1 MNLDR
6 RVRMIRAR
14 LKARRGVRTALTAAT
29 GAVAFAAL
37 TAACSSSASSSSAPA
52 ATGAAASQPSA
63 TATRPA
69 GTASASTAKL
79 TGAAATALVT
89 KAIANTRAATSV
101 RVAGIATAAA
111 TGSGTAGSGSQ
122 PVAFDLTLV
131 KSVGCEG
138 TIALSKTQTF
148 RLVETGGYVWIL
160 PSSAYYASLHL
171 DKAALA
177 LIANKYIRVKSTDK
191 QLGDLGKQCTFT
203 GLLGSLSKSTGKAY
217 TAVPVTYNGGPA
229 YEVTQSGQQGTAFVA
244 NTATPLLL
252 KITDPQKDGGTITFT
267 NYNATKTITA
277 PTDAE
282 SIDGSQLGI

>member
-1 MNLDR
+1 MQFLGE
-6 RVRMIRAR
+6 
-14 LKARRGVRTALTAAT
+14 LKQRSRGHR
-29 GAVAFAAL
+29 G
-37 TAACSSSASSSSAPA
+37 
-52 ATGAAASQPSA
+52 GGSQPSA
-63 TATRPA
+63 AA
-69 GTASASTAKL
+69 GGTTSAGPAKL

-89 KAIANTRAATSV
+89 KAIANTQAATSV

-203 GLLGSLSKSTGKAY
+203 GLLGSLSKPTGKAY
-217 TAVPVTYNGGPA
+217 AAVPVTYNGGPA

-267 NYNATKTITA
+267 SYNATKTITA

>member
-1 MNLDR
+1 
-6 RVRMIRAR
+6 MIRAR
-14 LKARRGVRTALTAAT
+14 LMVHQGGRTALTAAA

-37 TAACSSSASSSSAPA
+37 AAACSSSASSSSAPTP
-52 ATGAAASQPSA
+52 TGTAASQLSA
-63 TATRPA
+63 A
-69 GTASASTAKL
+69 GTRSGASTSAGTSKL
-79 TGAAATALVT
+79 TGAAAAALVT
-89 KAIANTRAATSV
+89 KAIANTQAAASV
-101 RVAGIATAAA
+101 RVAGNATG

-131 KSVGCEG
+131 RNVGCEG
-138 TIALSKTQTF
+138 TIALSKAQTF
-148 RLVETGGYVWIL
+148 QLVETGGYVWIL
-160 PSSAYYASLHL
+160 PSNAYYASLHL

-177 LIANKYIRVKSTDK
+177 LIADKYIRVKSTDK
-191 QLGDLGKQCTFT
+191 QLGDLAQECTFT
-203 GLLGSLSKSTGKAY
+203 GLLGSMSKPTGKAY

-244 NTATPLLL
+244 NTATPLVL
-252 KITDPQKDGGTITFT
+252 KITDPQKGGGTITFT

>member
-1 MNLDR
+1 
-6 RVRMIRAR
+6 MIRAR
-14 LKARRGVRTALTAAT
+14 LKAHRGVRTALTAAT

-37 TAACSSSASSSSAPA
+37 TAACSSSASSGSAPA

-63 TATRPA
+63 TA
-69 GTASASTAKL
+69 GSTASAGPAKL

-89 KAIANTRAATSV
+89 KAIANTQAATSV
-101 RVAGIATAAA
+101 RVAGVATATA
-111 TGSGTAGSGSQ
+111 TGSGTATSGNQ

-131 KSVGCEG
+131 KSAGCEG

-171 DKAALA
+171 DKAAIA
-177 LIANKYIRVKSTDK
+177 LIANKYIRVKATDK

-203 GLLGSLSKSTGKAY
+203 GLLGSLSKPTGKAY
-217 TAVPVTYNGGPA
+217 AAVPVTYNGGPA
-229 YEVTQSGQQGTAFVA
+229 YEITQSGQQGTAFVA

-252 KITDPQKDGGTITFT
+252 KITDPQKDGGAITFT
-267 NYNATKTITA
+267 NYNTTKTITA
-277 PTDAE
+277 PTAAE
-282 SIDGSQLGI
+282 SIDGSLLGI

>member
-1 MNLDR
+1 
-6 RVRMIRAR
+6 MIRAR
-14 LKARRGVRTALTAAT
+14 LKAHRGVRTALTAAT

-63 TATRPA
+63 TATRPG
-69 GTASASTAKL
+69 GTASAGTAKL

-89 KAIANTRAATSV
+89 KAIANTQAATSV
-101 RVAGIATAAA
+101 RVAGVATAAA
-111 TGSGTAGSGSQ
+111 TGSGTASGSQ

-217 TAVPVTYNGGPA
+217 AAVPVTYNGGPA

>member
-6 RVRMIRAR
+6 GVRMIRAR
-14 LKARRGVRTALTAAT
+14 LTVRRGARTVLTAAT

-37 TAACSSSASSSSAPA
+37 TAACGSSASSGSAPA
-52 ATGAAASQPSA
+52 PTGTGASQSSAAGPPSGAAAS
-63 TATRPA
+63 A
-69 GTASASTAKL
+69 GTSKL

-89 KAIANTRAATSV
+89 KAIANTQAAASV

-122 PVAFDLTLV
+122 PVTFDLTLV
-131 KSVGCEG
+131 KNVGCTG
-138 TIALSKTQTF
+138 TLALSKTETF
-148 RLVETGGYVWIL
+148 QLVETGGYVWIL
-160 PSSAYYASLHL
+160 PSSAYYQSLHL

-177 LIANKYIRVKSTDK
+177 LMADKYIKVKSTDK
-191 QLGDLGKQCTFT
+191 QIGDLGQECTFT
-203 GLLGSLSKSTGKAY
+203 GLLGSLSKPAGKNY

-267 NYNATKTITA
+267 SYNATKTITA
-277 PTDAE
+277 PTAAE

>member
-1 MNLDR
+1 
-6 RVRMIRAR
+6 MIRAR
-14 LKARRGVRTALTAAT
+14 LVVHRGMRTALTVAT

-52 ATGAAASQPSA
+52 ATGAAASQPSGA
-63 TATRPA
+63 TTRPG
-69 GTASASTAKL
+69 GTASAGAAKL

-89 KAIANTRAATSV
+89 KAIANTQAAASV

-138 TIALSKTQTF
+138 TIALSKAQTF

-203 GLLGSLSKSTGKAY
+203 GLLGSLSKPTGKAY
-217 TAVPVTYNGGPA
+217 AAVPVTYNGGPA
-229 YEVTQSGQQGTAFVA
+229 YEITQSGQQGTAFVA

-267 NYNATKTITA
+267 SYNATKTITA
-277 PTDAE
+277 PTAAE

>member
-1 MNLDR
+1 
-6 RVRMIRAR
+6 MIRAR
-14 LKARRGVRTALTAAT
+14 LMVHRGGHTALTAAT

-37 TAACSSSASSSSAPA
+37 TAACSSSASSSGAP
-52 ATGAAASQPSA
+52 TPSGTAASQLSA
-63 TATRPA
+63 TGTRSAATSSA
-69 GTASASTAKL
+69 GTSKL

-89 KAIANTRAATSV
+89 KAIANTQSAASV
-101 RVAGIATAAA
+101 QVAGNATA
-111 TGSGTAGSGSQ
+111 TGSGTSATG

-131 KSVGCEG
+131 RNVGCEG
-138 TIALSKTQTF
+138 TIALSKAQTF

-160 PSSAYYASLHL
+160 PSNAYYASLHL

-177 LIANKYIRVKSTDK
+177 LIADKYIRVKSTDK
-191 QLGDLGKQCTFT
+191 QLGDLAQECTFT
-203 GLLGSLSKSTGKAY
+203 GLLGSISKPTGKDY

-229 YEVTQSGQQGTAFVA
+229 YEVTQSGQQGTAFVT
-244 NTATPLLL
+244 NTTTPLVL
-252 KITDPQKDGGTITFT
+252 KITAPQKGGGTITFT

>member
-14 LKARRGVRTALTAAT
+14 LKAHRGVRTALTAAT

-63 TATRPA
+63 TATRPGGTTSA
-69 GTASASTAKL
+69 GAAKL

-89 KAIANTRAATSV
+89 KAIANTQAATSV
-101 RVAGIATAAA
+101 RVAGIATA

-148 RLVETGGYVWIL
+148 RLVETRGYVWIL
-160 PSSAYYASLHL
+160 PSGGYYASLHL

-177 LIANKYIRVKSTDK
+177 LIAGKYIRVKSTDK

-203 GLLGSLSKSTGKAY
+203 GLLGSLSKPTGKAY
-217 TAVPVTYNGGPA
+217 AAVPVTYNGGPA

-252 KITDPQKDGGTITFT
+252 KITGPQKDAGSITFT
-267 NYNATKTITA
+267 NYNATKTIAA
-277 PTDAE
+277 PADAE
-282 SIDGSQLGI
+282 SINGSQLGI

>member
-1 MNLDR
+1 
-6 RVRMIRAR
+6 MIRAR
-14 LKARRGVRTALTAAT
+14 LKAHRGVRTALTAAT

-52 ATGAAASQPSA
+52 ATGAASQPSA
-63 TATRPA
+63 TATRPG
-69 GTASASTAKL
+69 GTASAGPAKL
-79 TGAAATALVT
+79 TGAAAAALVT
-89 KAIANTRAATSV
+89 KAIANTQAAASV

-138 TIALSKTQTF
+138 TIALSKAQTF
-148 RLVETGGYVWIL
+148 RLVETGGFVWIL

-177 LIANKYIRVKSTDK
+177 LITNKYIKVKSTDK
-191 QLGDLGKQCTFT
+191 QLGGLGKQCTFT
-203 GLLGSLSKSTGKAY
+203 GLLGSLSKPAGKDY